1 MGSGDDL
8 FRSTFDASPI
18 GMAILDGDGRYLG
31 INAAFARILGVAES
45 DVLGRGFG
53 DFTHPDDLARD
64 HDLLAQLSSR
74 ELPYY
79 QVQKRYIDGQGDTV
93 WCRVTVT
100 EVAGEMAHG
109 DARFVAQVEDI
120 TEFRRAKDLLER
132 RALYDPL
139 TGLANRALLLE
150 RLSHA
155 LAGHRR
161 RETTVAVLFFDVDHF
176 NLVNDSLG
184 HEAGDALLA
193 VIGHRIQGAVRAGD
207 TVARL
212 GGDEFVIVLEDIA
225 TQAGAEFIALAIS
238 DAVQSPITVAGH
250 EVVPTISVGLAI
262 ADDGVTAETLL
273 RDADTAMYAA
283 KQLGRA
289 RMEIFTPDLRETALN
304 KLSIEAELR
313 VAVRDGE
320 LAVHYQPVVELETKA
335 VIAYEALVRWRH
347 PTRGLLM
354 PAEFIEISEE
364 ANLVVPLGSFVLR
377 EACGFLARHPEFS
390 GRMFVNVSTRQ
401 IGSADLTRAVRAALD
416 ATGIDARRIS
426 LEITESGMLMSTKV
440 ARADLESIADLGVDL
455 VIDDFGTGYSALS
468 SIIQNPVA
476 GLKLSHEFTQRLGDN
491 GSGDRISSAVASLA
505 ANLGMYGVAE
515 GIETEDQHRRAKGHG
530 WLYGQGFLYG
540 RPMPEDQVSFEDA
553 GRVRPPAPA
562 QPRESSK

>member
-1 MGSGDDL
+1 
-8 FRSTFDASPI
+8 
-18 GMAILDGDGRYLG
+18 
-31 INAAFARILGVAES
+31 
-45 DVLGRGFG
+45 
-53 DFTHPDDLARD
+53 
-64 HDLLAQLSSR
+64 
-74 ELPYY
+74 
-79 QVQKRYIDGQGDTV
+79 
-93 WCRVTVT
+93 
-100 EVAGEMAHG
+100 MAHG
-109 DARFVAQVEDI
+109 DARFVAQIEDI

-139 TGLANRALLLE
+139 TGLANRALLLD

-155 LAGHRR
+155 LAGHTR

-193 VIGHRIQGAVRAGD
+193 VIGQRVQAAVRAGD

-212 GGDEFVIVLEDIA
+212 GGDEFVVVLENIP
-225 TQAGAEFIALAIS
+225 TQAAAAAIAETITA
-238 DAVQSPITVAGH
+238 AVQSPITVASH

-262 ADDGVTAETLL
+262 AERGVTAESLV
-273 RDADTAMYAA
+273 RDADTAMYSA

-289 RMEIFTPDLRETALN
+289 RIEVFTSDLRETALN

-320 LAVHYQPVVELETKA
+320 LAVYYQPVVDLDSRA
-335 VIAYEALVRWRH
+335 VIAYEALVRWQH
-347 PTRGLLM
+347 PTRGLLL

-377 EACGFLARHPEFS
+377 EACGFLSRHPEFT
-390 GRMFVNVSTRQ
+390 GRIFVNVSTRQ
-401 IGSADLTRAVRAALD
+401 IGSADLTRAVKEAIEL
-416 ATGIDARRIS
+416 TGVDPRRIS
-426 LEITESGMLMSTKV
+426 LEITESGMLMTTKV
-440 ARADLESIADLGVDL
+440 ARADLENISDMGVDL
-455 VIDDFGTGYSALS
+455 VLDDFGTGYSALS

-515 GIETEDQHRRAKGHG
+515 GIETEDQHARARGHG

-553 GRVRPPAPA
+553 GRARVRRKAP
-562 QPRESSK
+562 